1 MSVNRWSLLVAFYT
15 MLEMTCLVALE
26 ENSYEQERIAVAL
39 FYSGNQ
45 PGAVRPQKLAQS
57 VVSCTSII
65 VNEKFVFASHY
76 KTWIYICICL
86 PYFFTDTN
94 FLLFLLPLA
103 YRRFLKRII
112 WHSEWIVP
120 ELKNTLSETHKRQQ
134 SFTKSFNALLELFKI
149 LDSTL
154 HVEELMVSKAG
165 IQVHIRQTVELMSQ
179 SLADKSLDDFY
190 DKVHCCSQSN
200 CCNCLHFD
208 NLFHRN

>member
-1 MSVNRWSLLVAFYT
+1 MKSLFFSL
-15 MLEMTCLVALE
+15 
-26 ENSYEQERIAVAL
+26 
-39 FYSGNQ
+39 
-45 PGAVRPQKLAQS
+45 
-57 VVSCTSII
+57 
-65 VNEKFVFASHY
+65 HY
-76 KTWIYICICL
+76 KRWIYICVCL
-86 PYFFTDTN
+86 PHFFTSTT
-94 FLLFLLPLA
+94 FLFFLLPLV

-190 DKVHCCSQSN
+190 DKVALRVNVVNIYILKTCSIVTN
-200 CCNCLHFD
+200 TN
-208 NLFHRN
+208 R